1 MGKRYVNLWR
11 GKYLY
16 SNSSIIHKRSQD
28 LSNINGGDRREEIE
42 EVKKDVVQETIDK
55 VTQENEEKSATA
67 NERNRFSGRK
77 VIYCNL
83 QKDELTPENIIAK
96 MPEILAIHN
105 QNVAEIEYLDDF
117 YKGIQPILEKTK
129 KVRPEINNKILVNH
143 AYEIV
148 EFKKSYVF
156 GDPVQYVQKGEK
168 ETEHTNPRISLLNKF
183 MESEDKSSKDKE
195 LAEWWYKIG
204 TGYRWADQDSPEDED
219 EAPFEI
225 STPDPKR
232 TGVVY
237 STGITEEQLFSFYI
251 QNFTQ
256 MITTQDTQQI
266 AEYQEYTIYCE
277 DKMMVLT
284 TQYGQLQLKPLH
296 KKVLGVFKKK
306 LPNPYPLQIKGFRII
321 EYPLNKYRIGLIEL
335 VISQL
340 NAINRI
346 TSNELDD
353 IEQFVQ
359 SLLVYVNQQI
369 DIDRHKQIIKL
380 GAVEISTSEPS
391 KPADIKLLGQKMDNS
406 QVKTYKD
413 GIYNDVLTIVGIPRL
428 NDKPSGGDTG
438 QARLLGE
445 GWTMADERAKQ
456 DELSFKKPERQFLK
470 LILNICN
477 EKLKGKSENLKGL
490 KLSDIDIKFT
500 RNKSD
505 NILVKTQAL
514 MNLMSAQ
521 CPPDIAFTVIGLF
534 NDPNEVFEK
543 AKEYYGD
550 DLWKKAVSNVI
561 GENPNA
567 DDSKTV
573 NFKAD
578 DKAKKKENQSID
590 KNISANEG

>member
-1 MGKRYVNLWR
+1 
-11 GKYLY
+11 
-16 SNSSIIHKRSQD
+16 
-28 LSNINGGDRREEIE
+28 
-42 EVKKDVVQETIDK
+42 
-55 VTQENEEKSATA
+55 
-67 NERNRFSGRK
+67 
-77 VIYCNL
+77 
-83 QKDELTPENIIAK
+83 
-96 MPEILAIHN
+96 
-105 QNVAEIEYLDDF
+105 
-117 YKGIQPILEKTK
+117 
-129 KVRPEINNKILVNH
+129 
-143 AYEIV
+143 
-148 EFKKSYVF
+148 
-156 GDPVQYVQKGEK
+156 
-168 ETEHTNPRISLLNKF
+168 

-256 MITTQDTQQI
+256 MVTTQDTSQV

-284 TQYGQLQLKPLH
+284 TQYGQLQLKPLS

-321 EYPLNKYRIGLIEL
+321 EYPLNKNRLGLIEL

-359 SLLVYVNQQI
+359 SLLIYINQQV
-369 DIDRHKQIIKL
+369 DLETHKKLIKV
-380 GAVEISTSEPS
+380 GAMQISTSDPG
-391 KPADIKLLGQKMDNS
+391 KPADVKLLSQKMDNS
-406 QVKTYKD
+406 EVKAYKD

-550 DLWKKAVSNVI
+550 DLWKKAVSDVI
-561 GENPNA
+561 GDVKQN
-567 DDSKTV
+567 SQVGKTI
-573 NFKAD
+573 NFKTD
-578 DKAKKKENQSID
+578 DKAQKKENQSID
-590 KNISANEG
+590 KNISANEGK

>member
-1 MGKRYVNLWR
+1 
-11 GKYLY
+11 
-16 SNSSIIHKRSQD
+16 
-28 LSNINGGDRREEIE
+28 
-42 EVKKDVVQETIDK
+42 
-55 VTQENEEKSATA
+55 
-67 NERNRFSGRK
+67 
-77 VIYCNL
+77 
-83 QKDELTPENIIAK
+83 

-105 QNVAEIEYLDDF
+105 QNVSEIEYLDNF
-117 YKGIQPILEKTK
+117 YKGIQPILEKAK
-129 KVRPEINNKILVNH
+129 KIRPEINNKILVNH

-256 MITTQDTQQI
+256 MITTQDTPQI
-266 AEYQEYTIYCE
+266 TEYQEYTIYCE
-277 DKMMVLT
+277 DKMMILT
-284 TQYGQLQLKPLH
+284 TQYGQLRLKQLY
-296 KKVLGVFKKK
+296 KKK
-306 LPNPYPLQIKGFRII
+306 KSGALKELLNPYPLKIKGFRII
-321 EYPLNKYRIGLIEL
+321 EYPLNKNRIGLIEL

-369 DIDRHKQIIKL
+369 DIDRHKEIIKL
-380 GAVEISTSEPS
+380 GAVEISTSDPS

-406 QVKTYKD
+406 QVKSYKD
-413 GIYNDVLTIVGIPRL
+413 GIYNDVLTIVGIPR
-428 NDKPSGGDTG
+428 
-438 QARLLGE
+438 
-445 GWTMADERAKQ
+445 
-456 DELSFKKPERQFLK
+456 
-470 LILNICN
+470 
-477 EKLKGKSENLKGL
+477 
-490 KLSDIDIKFT
+490 
-500 RNKSD
+500 
-505 NILVKTQAL
+505 
-514 MNLMSAQ
+514 
-521 CPPDIAFTVIGLF
+521 
-534 NDPNEVFEK
+534 
-543 AKEYYGD
+543 
-550 DLWKKAVSNVI
+550 
-561 GENPNA
+561 
-567 DDSKTV
+567 
-573 NFKAD
+573 
-578 DKAKKKENQSID
+578 
-590 KNISANEG
+590 

>member
-1 MGKRYVNLWR
+1 
-11 GKYLY
+11 
-16 SNSSIIHKRSQD
+16 
-28 LSNINGGDRREEIE
+28 
-42 EVKKDVVQETIDK
+42 
-55 VTQENEEKSATA
+55 
-67 NERNRFSGRK
+67 
-77 VIYCNL
+77 
-83 QKDELTPENIIAK
+83 

-105 QNVAEIEYLDDF
+105 QNVSDIEYLDNF

-129 KVRPEINNKILVNH
+129 KIRPEINNKILVNH

-168 ETEHTNPRISLLNKF
+168 GTEHTNPRISLLNKF

-232 TGVVY
+232 IFVVY
-237 STGITEEQLFSFYI
+237 STGITEEQLFSCYI

-277 DKMMVLT
+277 DKIMVLT
-284 TQYGQLQLKPLH
+284 TQYGKLQLKPLY
-296 KKVLGVFKKK
+296 KKNKLGLKKK

-321 EYPLNKYRIGLIEL
+321 EYPLNKNRLGLIEL

-359 SLLVYVNQQI
+359 SLLVYINQQI

-380 GAVEISTSEPS
+380 GAVEIATS
-391 KPADIKLLGQKMDNS
+391 D
-406 QVKTYKD
+406 
-413 GIYNDVLTIVGIPRL
+413 PR
-428 NDKPSGGDTG
+428 KASRHKI
-438 QARLLGE
+438 A
-445 GWTMADERAKQ
+445 W
-456 DELSFKKPERQFLK
+456 
-470 LILNICN
+470 
-477 EKLKGKSENLKGL
+477 SENGQLT
-490 KLSDIDIKFT
+490 S
-500 RNKSD
+500 
-505 NILVKTQAL
+505 
-514 MNLMSAQ
+514 
-521 CPPDIAFTVIGLF
+521 
-534 NDPNEVFEK
+534 
-543 AKEYYGD
+543 
-550 DLWKKAVSNVI
+550 
-561 GENPNA
+561 
-567 DDSKTV
+567 
-573 NFKAD
+573 
-578 DKAKKKENQSID
+578 
-590 KNISANEG
+590 